1 MSKSTKWVLAGS
13 FGAFCLVSAF
23 IGLGVTSVF
32 YRPDFSQM
40 NKKVQLTVKKA
51 DRTKTTKWFGPETP
65 DWVPMSGISDYA
77 IAAVISS
84 EDTSF
89 YSHQGVDYHE
99 LKEAIKKDLK
109 EKKWARGAST
119 LTQQVVKNV
128 YLTQEKTITRKF
140 REILWAGELEKSLTK
155 SQILCFYLNMAEW
168 APGIYGIKGA
178 AQHYFQK
185 SPAELSAKESAFL
198 AMLLPS
204 PWRYHI
210 YYVKKEITPWAQKR
224 IERILTVMNKMGY
237 LDETE
242 YQGALA
248 ENLWGGLKVT
258 GSAEEGASDGEA
270 PPDKNAAP
278 SAPAPAPAVPGDKV
292 DPADVAERPG
302 PASMDEEPTA
312 EDPDIK

>member
-13 FGAFCLVSAF
+13 FGAFCLISAL

-40 NKKVQLTVKKA
+40 NKKVQLNIKLA
-51 DRTKTTKWFGPETP
+51 DRTKTTKWFGPETA
-65 DWVPMSGISDYA
+65 DWVPMSSISDYA

-128 YLTQEKTITRKF
+128 YLTQEKTVTRKF
-140 REILWAGELEKSLTK
+140 REILWAGELEKSLSK

-178 AQHYFQK
+178 ARHYFQK
-185 SPAELSAKESAFL
+185 PAAELTAKESAFL

-210 YYVKKEITPWAQKR
+210 YYVTKEITPWAQKR

-237 LDETE
+237 LDENE

-248 ENLWGGLKVT
+248 ENLWGGLKVS
-258 GSAEEGASDGEA
+258 GSAEEGATDGDALPANA
-270 PPDKNAAP
+270 PVPST
-278 SAPAPAPAVPGDKV
+278 SAPAAPKEQV
-292 DPADVAERPG
+292 DPADLAERPG
-302 PASMDEEPTA
+302 PASMDEEPNA
-312 EDPDIK
+312 EDPELK